1 MLTAILTVQEELLTV
16 IPNVQLTFLLVICY
30 GATIGILDGTL
41 VVIVHV
47 IIDNL
52 IMNSFT
58 PFIIIPMFMGLEI
71 ALIIGYLLRNKKE
84 YIVAIFGGIAG
95 LIYALLFFGSTVLFY
110 NVEPIPYLIA
120 DIPFDVVLISCN
132 VIAILFL
139 YKPIINVI
147 NHPHDATIPFFT
159 RYNNSIDLDAHGGYE
174 EQLNHLVDGI
184 LLMKDKPRKGLL
196 GIFDDFK
203 PETICNHILS

>member
-95 LIYALLFFGSTVLFY
+95 LIYALIFFGSTVLFY

-120 DIPFDVVLISCN
+120 DIPFDVVLVSCN

-147 NHPHDATIPFFT
+147 NNSYPKRR
-159 RYNNSIDLDAHGGYE
+159 RYELESL
-174 EQLNHLVDGI
+174 
-184 LLMKDKPRKGLL
+184 
-196 GIFDDFK
+196 
-203 PETICNHILS
+203 